1 VCVGASKLDWT
12 SRVDPAPELAGSV
25 ASIKTKQE
33 DHELMKVPE
42 KRDVLT

>member
-1 VCVGASKLDWT
+1 VFCVARAS
-12 SRVDPAPELAGSV
+12 PAPELAGSV
-25 ASIKTKQE
+25 TSIKTKQE